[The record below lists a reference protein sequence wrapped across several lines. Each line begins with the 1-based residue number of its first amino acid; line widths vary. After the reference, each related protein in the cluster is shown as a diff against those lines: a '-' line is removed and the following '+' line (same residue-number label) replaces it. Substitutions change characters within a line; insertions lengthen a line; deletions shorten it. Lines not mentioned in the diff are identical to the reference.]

1 MVAALSLTLVV
12 AIACGGAE
20 ESAPA
25 APAAKPAPAA
35 APKAAAPAEKK
46 EAAAPAAKPAAP
58 KAAAAAAPAKKA
70 AAPAAPAP
78 KKRTVNVVQ
87 SQAAP
92 TATESSQAVPQKPLL
107 PADQQVLKPL
117 RYGCCNTMP
126 YREGGWGRMFM
137 QWTAMQPMKFDKNNE
152 IQPHLALSYD
162 LSSDGKTYTLSLDP
176 DAIFQDG
183 TPVTAADVKKAWE
196 FGSMPEQQVS
206 WGGLVNNLKDV
217 QGIEVVKTGEG
228 TTASGLQVV
237 DTNTLKIVLNKP
249 DPVYPKKLAQWLM
262 GVWKAAQAEQDPD
275 WVEHPVGVGP
285 FTVTADLDA
294 KYIELQRTDNWWKD
308 APTII
313 KVELPAVPDK
323 QTQMVMFE
331 NAEVDVIF
339 SSPGFQAEPHD
350 PAHKFH
356 NLLYRIP
363 YGGIYYYALD
373 HSKPPLDDAYVRA
386 AIAHGHD
393 QNLIVKSVFG
403 FGGIPAYGLVTPET
417 ACYMDESMNPG
428 YEYDPAKAR
437 GLLAASK
444 YGSGTIPPMLISLP
458 AGYDD
463 NWVRYTEAMQAQL
476 KENLGLDLK
485 IQVYERGQTPPDSN
499 FSRRSMGITTA
510 DPAYPIWLQG
520 HSASPTNQSR
530 SKFVDPELDKLIE
543 IGESLGLTDPARCEA
558 WQAAEKR
565 FLSGYHLI
573 PTIQVNYPYLA
584 APWVNN
590 FDMSVNNDFSLDVI
604 TLSERVF
611 FDLAERRRK

>member
-1 MVAALSLTLVV
+1 
-12 AIACGGAE
+12 
-20 ESAPA
+20 
-25 APAAKPAPAA
+25 
-35 APKAAAPAEKK
+35 
-46 EAAAPAAKPAAP
+46 
-58 KAAAAAAPAKKA
+58 
-70 AAPAAPAP
+70 
-78 KKRTVNVVQ
+78 
-87 SQAAP
+87 
-92 TATESSQAVPQKPLL
+92 
-107 PADQQVLKPL
+107 
-117 RYGCCNTMP
+117 MP

-137 QWTAMQPMKFDKNNE
+137 QWTAMQPMKFNKMNGLE
-152 IQPHLALSYD
+152 PHLALSYE
-162 LSSDGKTYTLSLDP
+162 LSSDGLTYTLSLDP

-228 TTASGLQVV
+228 TTASGLVAV
-237 DTNTLKIVLNKP
+237 DDHTLQIVLNKP

-275 WVEHPVGVGP
+275 WVEHPIGVGP
-285 FTVTADLDA
+285 FKVTADLDA

-373 HSKPPLDDAYVRA
+373 HSKPPLDDTYLRA
-386 AIAHGHD
+386 AIAHGYD
-393 QNLIVKSVFG
+393 QNLVVKSVFG

-417 ACYMDESMNPG
+417 ACYQDESENPG
-428 YEYDPAKAR
+428 YVYDPDKAR
-437 GLLAASK
+437 EFLGMSK
-444 YGSGTIPPMLISLP
+444 YADGTIPPMLISLP

-543 IGESLGLTDPARCEA
+543 IGESLGLNDPARCEA

-565 FLSGYHLI
+565 FLEGYHLL

>member
-20 ESAPA
+20 EEA
-25 APAAKPAPAA
+25 APAAKPAPAP

-46 EAAAPAAKPAAP
+46 
-58 KAAAAAAPAKKA
+58 
-70 AAPAAPAP
+70 
-78 KKRTVNVVQ
+78 TVANTT
-87 SQAAP
+87 P
-92 TATESSQAVPQKPLL
+92 TESTQAVAQKPLL
-107 PADQQVLKPL
+107 PADQQILKPL

-137 QWTAMQPMKFDKNNE
+137 QWTAMQPMKFDKNNGL
-152 IQPHLALSYD
+152 QPHLALSYE
-162 LSSDGKTYTLSLDP
+162 LSSDGLTYTLSLDP

-228 TTASGLQVV
+228 TTASGLVAV
-237 DTNTLKIVLNKP
+237 DDHTLQIVLNKP

-275 WVEHPVGVGP
+275 WVEHPIGVGP

-386 AIAHGHD
+386 AIAHGYD
-393 QNLIVKSVFG
+393 QNLVVKSVFG

-417 ACYMDESMNPG
+417 ACYQDESENPG
-428 YEYDPAKAR
+428 YVYDPDKAR
-437 GLLAASK
+437 EFLGMSK
-444 YGSGTIPPMLISLP
+444 YADGTIPPMLISLP

-499 FSRRSMGITTA
+499 FRRRSMGITTA

-543 IGESLGLTDPARCEA
+543 YGESLGLNDPARCDA

-565 FLSGYHLI
+565 FLEGYHLL

-604 TLSERVF
+604 SLSERVF

>member
-20 ESAPA
+20 EEA
-25 APAAKPAPAA
+25 APAAKPAPAP

-46 EAAAPAAKPAAP
+46 
-58 KAAAAAAPAKKA
+58 
-70 AAPAAPAP
+70 
-78 KKRTVNVVQ
+78 TVANTT
-87 SQAAP
+87 P
-92 TATESSQAVPQKPLL
+92 TESTQAVAQKPLL
-107 PADQQVLKPL
+107 PDDEQILKPL

-137 QWTAMQPMKFDKNNE
+137 QWTSMQPMKFNKMNGLE
-152 IQPHLALSYD
+152 PHLALSYE
-162 LSSDGKTYTLSLDP
+162 LSSDGLTYTLSLDP

-228 TTASGLQVV
+228 TTASGLVAV
-237 DTNTLKIVLNKP
+237 DDHTLQIVLNKP

-275 WVEHPVGVGP
+275 WVEHPIGVGP

-373 HSKPPLDDAYVRA
+373 HSKPPLDDTYLRA
-386 AIAHGHD
+386 AIAHGYD
-393 QNLIVKSVFG
+393 QNLVVKSVFG

-428 YEYDPAKAR
+428 YDYDPAKAR
-437 GLLAASK
+437 DLLSKSK

-543 IGESLGLTDPARCEA
+543 YGESLGLNDPARCDA

-565 FLSGYHLI
+565 FLEGYHLI

-611 FDLAERRRK
+611 FDLPERRRK

>member
-20 ESAPA
+20 EEA
-25 APAAKPAPAA
+25 APAAKPAPAP

-46 EAAAPAAKPAAP
+46 
-58 KAAAAAAPAKKA
+58 
-70 AAPAAPAP
+70 
-78 KKRTVNVVQ
+78 TVANTT
-87 SQAAP
+87 P
-92 TATESSQAVPQKPLL
+92 TESTQAVAQKPLL
-107 PADQQVLKPL
+107 PDDEQILKPL

-137 QWTAMQPMKFDKNNE
+137 QWTAMQPMKFNKMNGLE
-152 IQPHLALSYD
+152 PHLALSYE
-162 LSSDGKTYTLSLDP
+162 LSSDGLTYTLSLDP

-228 TTASGLQVV
+228 TTASGLVAV
-237 DTNTLKIVLNKP
+237 DDHTLQIVLNKP

-275 WVEHPVGVGP
+275 WVEHPIGVGP

-417 ACYMDESMNPG
+417 ACYMDESENPG
-428 YEYDPAKAR
+428 YVYDPDKAR
-437 GLLAASK
+437 EFLGMSK
-444 YGSGTIPPMLISLP
+444 YADGTIPPMLISLP

-543 IGESLGLTDPARCEA
+543 YGESLALDDPARCDA
-558 WQAAEKR
+558 WKAAETR
-565 FLSGYHLI
+565 FLEGYHLI

-611 FDLAERRRK
+611 FDLPERRRK

>member
-1 MVAALSLTLVV
+1 MLFKLTSAKYLLVAALSLTLVV

-20 ESAPA
+20 EEA
-25 APAAKPAPAA
+25 APAAKPAPAP

-46 EAAAPAAKPAAP
+46 
-58 KAAAAAAPAKKA
+58 
-70 AAPAAPAP
+70 
-78 KKRTVNVVQ
+78 TVANTT
-87 SQAAP
+87 P
-92 TATESSQAVPQKPLL
+92 TESTQAVAQKPLL
-107 PADQQVLKPL
+107 PDDEQILKPL

-137 QWTAMQPMKFDKNNE
+137 QWTAMQPMKFNKMNGLE
-152 IQPHLALSYD
+152 PHLALSYE
-162 LSSDGKTYTLSLDP
+162 LSSDGLTYTLSLDP

-228 TTASGLQVV
+228 TTASGLVAV
-237 DTNTLKIVLNKP
+237 DDHTLQIVLNKP

-275 WVEHPVGVGP
+275 WVEHPIGVGP

-373 HSKPPLDDAYVRA
+373 HSKPPLDDQNMRA

-428 YEYDPAKAR
+428 YEYDPELAR
-437 GLLAASK
+437 EFIGKSK
-444 YGSGTIPPMLISLP
+444 YASGTIPPMLISLP

-543 IGESLGLTDPARCEA
+543 IGESLGLNDPARCDA

-565 FLSGYHLI
+565 FLEGYHLI

-611 FDLAERRRK
+611 FDLPERRRK

>member
-20 ESAPA
+20 EEA
-25 APAAKPAPAA
+25 APAAKPAPAP

-46 EAAAPAAKPAAP
+46 
-58 KAAAAAAPAKKA
+58 
-70 AAPAAPAP
+70 
-78 KKRTVNVVQ
+78 TVANTT
-87 SQAAP
+87 P
-92 TATESSQAVPQKPLL
+92 TESTQAVAQKPLL

-137 QWTAMQPMKFDKNNE
+137 QWTAMQPMKFNKMNGLE
-152 IQPHLALSYD
+152 PHLALSYE
-162 LSSDGKTYTLSLDP
+162 LSSDGLTYTLSLDP

-228 TTASGLQVV
+228 TTASGLVAV
-237 DTNTLKIVLNKP
+237 DDHTLQIVLNKP

-275 WVEHPVGVGP
+275 WVEHPIGVGP

-373 HSKPPLDDAYVRA
+373 HSKPPLDDQNMRA

-428 YEYDPAKAR
+428 YDYDPAKAR
-437 GLLAASK
+437 DLLSKSK

-543 IGESLGLTDPARCEA
+543 YGESLGLDEPARCDA
-558 WQAAEKR
+558 WKAAETR
-565 FLSGYHLI
+565 FLEGYHLI

>member
-25 APAAKPAPAA
+25 APAAPPAAA

-46 EAAAPAAKPAAP
+46 EAAKPAAKPAAP

-70 AAPAAPAP
+70 APAAAAAP
-78 KKRTVNVVQ
+78 KKKTVNVVQ

-92 TATESSQAVPQKPLL
+92 TATESTQAVAQKPLL
-107 PADQQVLKPL
+107 PADQQILKPL

-137 QWTAMQPMKFDKNNE
+137 QWTAMQPMKFDKNNGL
-152 IQPHLALSYD
+152 QPHLALSYE
-162 LSSDGKTYTLSLDP
+162 LSSDGLTYTLSLDP

-228 TTASGLQVV
+228 TTASGLVAV
-237 DTNTLKIVLNKP
+237 DDHTLQIVLNKP

-275 WVEHPVGVGP
+275 WVEHPIGVGP

-373 HSKPPLDDAYVRA
+373 HSKPPLDDQNMRA

-417 ACYMDESMNPG
+417 ACYQDESENPG
-428 YEYDPAKAR
+428 YVYDPDKAR
-437 GLLAASK
+437 EFLGMSK
-444 YGSGTIPPMLISLP
+444 YADGTIPPMLISLP

-543 IGESLGLTDPARCEA
+543 YGESLGLNDPARCDA

-565 FLSGYHLI
+565 FLEGYHLL

-604 TLSERVF
+604 SLSERVF

>member
-25 APAAKPAPAA
+25 APAAPAAAA

-46 EAAAPAAKPAAP
+46 EAAKPAAKPAAP

-70 AAPAAPAP
+70 APAAAAAP
-78 KKRTVNVVQ
+78 KKKTVNVVQ

-92 TATESSQAVPQKPLL
+92 TATESTQAVAQKPLL
-107 PADQQVLKPL
+107 PADQQILKPL

-137 QWTAMQPMKFDKNNE
+137 QWTAMQPMKFDKNNGL
-152 IQPHLALSYD
+152 QPHLALSYE
-162 LSSDGKTYTLSLDP
+162 LSSDGLTYTLSLDP

-228 TTASGLQVV
+228 TTASGLVAV
-237 DTNTLKIVLNKP
+237 DDHTLQIVLNKP

-275 WVEHPVGVGP
+275 WVEHPIGVGP

-386 AIAHGHD
+386 AIAHGYD
-393 QNLIVKSVFG
+393 QNLVVKSVFG

-437 GLLAASK
+437 DLLSKSK

-543 IGESLGLTDPARCEA
+543 YGESLALDDPARCDA
-558 WQAAEKR
+558 WKAAETR
-565 FLSGYHLI
+565 FLEGYHLI

>member
-20 ESAPA
+20 EEA
-25 APAAKPAPAA
+25 APAAKPAPAP

-46 EAAAPAAKPAAP
+46 
-58 KAAAAAAPAKKA
+58 
-70 AAPAAPAP
+70 
-78 KKRTVNVVQ
+78 TVANTT
-87 SQAAP
+87 P
-92 TATESSQAVPQKPLL
+92 TESTQAVAQKPLL
-107 PADQQVLKPL
+107 PDDEQILKPL

-137 QWTAMQPMKFDKNNE
+137 QWTAMQPMKFNKMNGLE
-152 IQPHLALSYD
+152 PHLALSYE
-162 LSSDGKTYTLSLDP
+162 LSSDGLTYTLSLDP

-228 TTASGLQVV
+228 TTASGLVAV
-237 DTNTLKIVLNKP
+237 DDHTLQIVLNKP

-275 WVEHPVGVGP
+275 WVEHPIGVGP
-285 FTVTADLDA
+285 FKVTADLDA

-386 AIAHGHD
+386 AIAHGYD
-393 QNLIVKSVFG
+393 QNLVVKSVFG

-437 GLLAASK
+437 DLLSKSK

-476 KENLGLDLK
+476 KENLGIDLK

-543 IGESLGLTDPARCEA
+543 IGESLGLNDPARCEA

-565 FLSGYHLI
+565 FLEGYHLL

>member
-20 ESAPA
+20 EEA
-25 APAAKPAPAA
+25 APAAKPAPAP

-46 EAAAPAAKPAAP
+46 
-58 KAAAAAAPAKKA
+58 
-70 AAPAAPAP
+70 
-78 KKRTVNVVQ
+78 TVANTT
-87 SQAAP
+87 P
-92 TATESSQAVPQKPLL
+92 TESTQAVAQKPLL
-107 PADQQVLKPL
+107 PDDEQILKPL

-137 QWTAMQPMKFDKNNE
+137 QWTAMQPMKFNKMNGLE
-152 IQPHLALSYD
+152 PHLALSYE
-162 LSSDGKTYTLSLDP
+162 LSSDGLTYTLSLDP

-228 TTASGLQVV
+228 TTASGLVAV
-237 DTNTLKIVLNKP
+237 DDHTLQIVLNKP

-275 WVEHPVGVGP
+275 WVEHPIGVGP
-285 FTVTADLDA
+285 FKVTADLDA

-373 HSKPPLDDAYVRA
+373 HSKPPLDDQNMRA

-428 YEYDPAKAR
+428 YEYDPELAR
-437 GLLAASK
+437 EFIGKSK
-444 YGSGTIPPMLISLP
+444 YASGTIPPMLISLP

-543 IGESLGLTDPARCEA
+543 YGESLALDDPARCDA
-558 WQAAEKR
+558 WKAAETR
-565 FLSGYHLI
+565 FLEGYHLI

-604 TLSERVF
+604 SLSERVF

>member
-20 ESAPA
+20 EEA
-25 APAAKPAPAA
+25 APAAKPAPAP

-46 EAAAPAAKPAAP
+46 
-58 KAAAAAAPAKKA
+58 
-70 AAPAAPAP
+70 
-78 KKRTVNVVQ
+78 TVANTT
-87 SQAAP
+87 P
-92 TATESSQAVPQKPLL
+92 TESTQAVAQKPLL
-107 PADQQVLKPL
+107 PDDEQILKPL

-137 QWTAMQPMKFDKNNE
+137 QWTAMQPMKFNKMNGLE
-152 IQPHLALSYD
+152 PHLALSYE
-162 LSSDGKTYTLSLDP
+162 LSSDGLTYTLSLDP

-228 TTASGLQVV
+228 TTASGLVAV
-237 DTNTLKIVLNKP
+237 DDHTLQIVLNKP

-275 WVEHPVGVGP
+275 WVEHPIGVGP
-285 FTVTADLDA
+285 FKVTADLDA

-386 AIAHGHD
+386 AIAHGYD
-393 QNLIVKSVFG
+393 QNLVVKSVFG

-428 YEYDPAKAR
+428 YEYDPELAR
-437 GLLAASK
+437 EFLGKSK
-444 YGSGTIPPMLISLP
+444 YAGGSVPPMLISLP

-543 IGESLGLTDPARCEA
+543 YGESLGLDDPARCDA
-558 WQAAEKR
+558 WKAAETR
-565 FLSGYHLI
+565 FLEGYHLL

-604 TLSERVF
+604 SLSERVF

>member
-20 ESAPA
+20 EEA
-25 APAAKPAPAA
+25 APAAKPAPAP

-46 EAAAPAAKPAAP
+46 
-58 KAAAAAAPAKKA
+58 
-70 AAPAAPAP
+70 
-78 KKRTVNVVQ
+78 TVANTT
-87 SQAAP
+87 P
-92 TATESSQAVPQKPLL
+92 TESTQAVAQKPLL
-107 PADQQVLKPL
+107 PDDEQILKPL

-137 QWTAMQPMKFDKNNE
+137 QWTAMQPMKFNKMNGLE
-152 IQPHLALSYD
+152 PHLALSYE
-162 LSSDGKTYTLSLDP
+162 LSSDGLTYTLSLDP

-228 TTASGLQVV
+228 TTASGLVAV
-237 DTNTLKIVLNKP
+237 DDHTLQIVLNKP

-275 WVEHPVGVGP
+275 WVEHPIGVGP

-373 HSKPPLDDAYVRA
+373 HSKPPLDDQNMRA

-417 ACYMDESMNPG
+417 ACYMDESENPG
-428 YEYDPAKAR
+428 YVYDPDKAR
-437 GLLAASK
+437 EFLGMSK
-444 YGSGTIPPMLISLP
+444 YADGTIPPMLISLP

-543 IGESLGLTDPARCEA
+543 IGESLGLNDPARCEA

-565 FLSGYHLI
+565 FLEGYHLL

>member
-1 MVAALSLTLVV
+1 MCLRDR
-12 AIACGGAE
+12 
-20 ESAPA
+20 A
-25 APAAKPAPAA
+25 APAAKPAPAP

-46 EAAAPAAKPAAP
+46 
-58 KAAAAAAPAKKA
+58 
-70 AAPAAPAP
+70 
-78 KKRTVNVVQ
+78 TVANTT
-87 SQAAP
+87 P
-92 TATESSQAVPQKPLL
+92 TESTQAVAQKPLL
-107 PADQQVLKPL
+107 PDDEQILKPL

-137 QWTAMQPMKFDKNNE
+137 QWTAMQPMKFNKMNGLE
-152 IQPHLALSYD
+152 PHLALSYE
-162 LSSDGKTYTLSLDP
+162 LSSDGLTYTLSLDP

-228 TTASGLQVV
+228 TTASGLVAV
-237 DTNTLKIVLNKP
+237 DDHTLQIVLNKP

-275 WVEHPVGVGP
+275 WVEHPIGVGP
-285 FTVTADLDA
+285 LTVTADLDA

-386 AIAHGHD
+386 AIAHGYD
-393 QNLIVKSVFG
+393 QNLVVKSVFG

-428 YEYDPAKAR
+428 YDYDPELAR
-437 GLLAASK
+437 EFLGMSK
-444 YGSGTIPPMLISLP
+444 YADGTIPPMLISLP

-543 IGESLGLTDPARCEA
+543 YGESLGLDDPARCDA
-558 WQAAEKR
+558 WKAAETR
-565 FLSGYHLI
+565 FLEGYHLL

>member
-20 ESAPA
+20 EEA
-25 APAAKPAPAA
+25 APAAKPAPAP

-46 EAAAPAAKPAAP
+46 
-58 KAAAAAAPAKKA
+58 
-70 AAPAAPAP
+70 
-78 KKRTVNVVQ
+78 TVANTT
-87 SQAAP
+87 P
-92 TATESSQAVPQKPLL
+92 TESTQAVAQKPLL
-107 PADQQVLKPL
+107 PDDEQILKPL

-137 QWTAMQPMKFDKNNE
+137 QWTAMQPMKFNKMNGLE
-152 IQPHLALSYD
+152 PHLALSYE
-162 LSSDGKTYTLSLDP
+162 LSSDGLTYTLSLDP

-228 TTASGLQVV
+228 TTASGLVAV
-237 DTNTLKIVLNKP
+237 DDHTLQIVLNKP

-275 WVEHPVGVGP
+275 WVEHPIGVGP
-285 FTVTADLDA
+285 FKVTADLDA

-373 HSKPPLDDAYVRA
+373 HSKPPLDDQNMRA

-417 ACYMDESMNPG
+417 ACYQDESENPG
-428 YEYDPAKAR
+428 YVYDPDKAR
-437 GLLAASK
+437 EFLGMSK
-444 YGSGTIPPMLISLP
+444 YADGTIPPMLISLP

-543 IGESLGLTDPARCEA
+543 YGESLGLDDPARCDA
-558 WQAAEKR
+558 WKAAETR
-565 FLSGYHLI
+565 FLEGYHLL

-611 FDLAERRRK
+611 FDLPERRRK

>member
-20 ESAPA
+20 EEA
-25 APAAKPAPAA
+25 APAAKPAPAP

-46 EAAAPAAKPAAP
+46 
-58 KAAAAAAPAKKA
+58 
-70 AAPAAPAP
+70 
-78 KKRTVNVVQ
+78 TVANTT
-87 SQAAP
+87 P
-92 TATESSQAVPQKPLL
+92 TESTQAVAQKPLL
-107 PADQQVLKPL
+107 PDDEQILKPL

-137 QWTAMQPMKFDKNNE
+137 QWTAMQPMKFNKMNGLE
-152 IQPHLALSYD
+152 PHLALSYE
-162 LSSDGKTYTLSLDP
+162 LSSDGLTYTLSLDP

-228 TTASGLQVV
+228 TTASGLVAV
-237 DTNTLKIVLNKP
+237 DDHTLQIVLNKP

-275 WVEHPVGVGP
+275 WVEHPIGVGP
-285 FTVTADLDA
+285 FKVTADLDA

-373 HSKPPLDDAYVRA
+373 HSKPPLDDTYLRA
-386 AIAHGHD
+386 AIAHGYD
-393 QNLIVKSVFG
+393 QNLVVKSVFG

-428 YEYDPAKAR
+428 YEYDPELAR
-437 GLLAASK
+437 EFIGKSK
-444 YGSGTIPPMLISLP
+444 YASGTIPPMLISLP

-543 IGESLGLTDPARCEA
+543 YGESLALDDPARCDA
-558 WQAAEKR
+558 WKAAETR
-565 FLSGYHLI
+565 FLEGYHLI

-604 TLSERVF
+604 SLSERVF

>member
-1 MVAALSLTLVV
+1 MLFKLTSAKYLLVAALSLTLVV

-20 ESAPA
+20 EEA
-25 APAAKPAPAA
+25 APAAKPAPAP

-46 EAAAPAAKPAAP
+46 
-58 KAAAAAAPAKKA
+58 
-70 AAPAAPAP
+70 
-78 KKRTVNVVQ
+78 TVANTT
-87 SQAAP
+87 P
-92 TATESSQAVPQKPLL
+92 TESTQAVAQKPLL
-107 PADQQVLKPL
+107 PDDEQILKPL

-137 QWTAMQPMKFDKNNE
+137 QWTSMQPMKFNKMNGLE
-152 IQPHLALSYD
+152 PHLALSYE
-162 LSSDGKTYTLSLDP
+162 LSSDGLTYTLSLDP

-228 TTASGLQVV
+228 TTASGLVAV
-237 DTNTLKIVLNKP
+237 DDHTLQIVLNKP

-275 WVEHPVGVGP
+275 WVEHPIGVGP

-428 YEYDPAKAR
+428 YEYDPELAR
-437 GLLAASK
+437 EFIGKSK
-444 YGSGTIPPMLISLP
+444 YASGTIPPMLISLP

-543 IGESLGLTDPARCEA
+543 IGESLGLNDPARCEA

-565 FLSGYHLI
+565 FLEGYHLI

>member
-20 ESAPA
+20 EEA
-25 APAAKPAPAA
+25 APAAKPAPAP

-46 EAAAPAAKPAAP
+46 
-58 KAAAAAAPAKKA
+58 
-70 AAPAAPAP
+70 
-78 KKRTVNVVQ
+78 TVANTT
-87 SQAAP
+87 P
-92 TATESSQAVPQKPLL
+92 TESTQAVAQKPLL
-107 PADQQVLKPL
+107 PDDEQILKPL

-137 QWTAMQPMKFDKNNE
+137 QWTAMQPMKFDKNNGL
-152 IQPHLALSYD
+152 QPHLALSYE
-162 LSSDGKTYTLSLDP
+162 LSSDGLTYTLSLDP

-228 TTASGLQVV
+228 TTASGLVAV
-237 DTNTLKIVLNKP
+237 DDHTLQIVLNKP

-275 WVEHPVGVGP
+275 WVEHPIGVGP
-285 FTVTADLDA
+285 FKVTADLDA

-373 HSKPPLDDAYVRA
+373 HSKPPLDDQNMRA

-437 GLLAASK
+437 YLLSKSK

-543 IGESLGLTDPARCEA
+543 YGESLGLNDPARCDA

-565 FLSGYHLI
+565 FLEGYHLL